1 MYKIMSTEFELF
13 PGKSLG
19 GLFKDIYD
27 NQQTKKL
34 RISELIAEMKKS
46 VRHAGDM
53 AVIGPIIRDMVD
65 SSIKNDDSGVPQ
77 IGVSTTPMLV
87 YSKRLNPN
95 YRGNI
100 KPLDYQIY
108 VPSGNATIYYRLL
121 FNPTIVTPVWADI
134 TNSIA
139 QKLSSYASYSGGAV
153 LDSGYVAV
161 GSTSTDKQ
169 YLSDIELGRD
179 LLGNGDILAIEC
191 RTVSSNSNVHISN
204 RWRDDK

>member
-65 SSIKNDDSGVPQ
+65 SSIKNDDA
-77 IGVSTTPMLV
+77 L
-87 YSKRLNPN
+87 
-95 YRGNI
+95 I
-100 KPLDYQIY
+100 KM
-108 VPSGNATIYYRLL
+108 A
-121 FNPTIVTPVWADI
+121 A
-134 TNSIA
+134 IA
-139 QKLSSYASYSGGAV
+139 QRIIGSQHKAEG
-153 LDSGYVAV
+153 DSGFLTVEEKNQLLKDLEQTAKEV
-161 GSTSTDKQ
+161 VDEQELKVDELTFEVEELKQ
-169 YLSDIELGRD
+169 KL
-179 LLGNGDILAIEC
+179 N
-191 RTVSSNSNVHISN
+191 
-204 RWRDDK
+204 K